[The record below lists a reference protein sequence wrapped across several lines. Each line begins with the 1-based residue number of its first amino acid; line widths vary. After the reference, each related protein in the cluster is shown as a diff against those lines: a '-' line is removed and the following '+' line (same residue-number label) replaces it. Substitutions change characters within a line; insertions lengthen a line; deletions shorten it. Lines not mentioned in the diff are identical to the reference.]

1 MSLSSKLAV
10 AALAVSLAACGGSSS
25 SSRSSGSGGDG
36 STTDPLA
43 GRIIDSPVQ
52 GLRYVT
58 SPGSRAGIT
67 NVNGVFDYL
76 PSDAVSFSIGSLMLG
91 NVPGA
96 PLVTL
101 LDLVDGAR
109 AAADS
114 GATLD
119 EVFGSYPQV
128 LNIARLLQSLDV
140 DGDSSNGIQ
149 VPFEANA
156 IAANYASQLDFSDPQ
171 MFASDDKPA
180 VQFVCDVK
188 QSRGANICSADDIQ
202 TAEAAEAEVRDTEA
216 QRNSGTPI
224 NLLPTV
230 QVGADIS
237 AQEGATVTLAGIAS
251 DEDGSV
257 VSLLWQQSNRNGVP
271 VDSGIELT
279 GADGNQASFVA
290 PEVDEDR
297 IFYFT
302 LTATDNSDES
312 AYDIIAVSVSDSSGG
327 SNIPPTADAGEDQTV
342 TSGDDVTLDGSA
354 SADSDGAIASYLWEQ
369 SISGDEPS
377 VTLTN
382 ADIAQAS
389 FTAPTVEVAT
399 QLTFRLTVTDAQ
411 GASSS
416 DEQIVTVQ
424 PGDTPANQAPTADAG
439 DAQNVSSGDQVALL
453 GSGSDPDED
462 VVTFAWEQL
471 DGSAVTLENADQA
484 EASFVAPDVS
494 EQEVLTFK
502 LTVSDGELNASAQ
515 VAITVTP
522 LPTCDATD
530 PTTYG
535 QCFIA
540 CTDGDVATA
549 CPLPY
554 EEFIPD
560 DFSGFEQ
567 IAEEFENCADM
578 DPETLCLLPIEEFP
592 EFPGEP
598 SELLGQ
604 LCEDA
609 SDLQQCFTSG
619 VDRLCS
625 AFDPSSATPFC
636 ADGGEPSDPEFPIDP
651 ALLFGELCDD
661 ISDPAQCFSDG
672 VAAFCEAF
680 DSSSQ
685 TPLCGG
691 GSDPTFPEFPLDPG
705 LLLGELCEDVSDVQ
719 QCFADGAA
727 GLCETFDPDA
737 ETPFC
742 GEPSEP
748 GEPSLPFDPADL
760 FGQLCEDVSDV
771 QQCFADGVAGLCE
784 TFDPDAETPFCGEPS
799 EPGEPSLPFDPADLL
814 GQLCDDT
821 SDLQQ
826 CFTDGVAGIC
836 DTFDSSGQT
845 PFCGE
850 PSEPSLPF
858 DPADLFGQLCEDSGD
873 LQQCFAD
880 GVAGFCATF
889 DPNGATPFCGEPSD
903 PSFPPE
909 FPFDPSELL
918 GALCEDASN
927 PQQCFTDGLNGICE
941 VFDSSGQTPFCGEPT
956 DPPELP
962 FDPEELLGE
971 FCSDVSNPQQC
982 FTDGLNAFCGAFD
995 SSGQTPFCGEPS
1007 DPSIPELPLDPA
1019 ALLGEFCEDSSDLQ
1033 QCFAEGVEAVCAAFD
1048 SSGQTPFCGEMTEPT
1063 FPPEL
1068 PFDPAVLLGQ
1078 LCEDVSNPQQCFT
1091 DGVAGLCETFDAEG
1105 ATPFCGEGDPAE
1117 PPAFPLDPAVLLG
1130 QLCEDAS
1137 DPQQCFSSG
1146 LDGLCSTFD
1155 PNGLTPFCG
1164 EPSDPS
1170 IPELPLDPAT
1180 LLGELCEDTSNPQQ
1194 CFTDGFNGLCD
1205 AFDPNGATPFCGEPS
1220 DPSIPEFPVDP
1231 ADVLGQLCDD
1241 LSNPQQCF
1249 TSGLAGLC
1257 DAFDP
1262 DGETPFCGEPSDPSF
1277 PPEFPVDPA
1286 DLLGQL
1292 CDDATNPQQCFSD
1305 GLDGLCEAFDADGAT
1320 PFCGEPSDPSIPE
1333 LPIDPADLLSQFC
1346 EDSSDPQQCLTE
1358 GVAGLCGAFDPDG
1371 LTPFCGGATDPGLP
1385 PELPLDPGS
1394 FLGQL
1399 CEDQTDLQQ
1408 CFADG
1413 FSAVCET
1420 FDPESATPFCAGTGT
1435 PELPFD
1441 PSELLG
1447 QLCEDSSDPAQCLS
1461 SGAEGLCAVF
1471 DAEGQ
1476 TPLCGGAAEPG
1487 ELPVDPSELL
1497 GQLCDD
1503 VANLT
1508 QCFADGASGICETFD
1523 PDGATPFCGGATNP
1537 ELPEFPFDPSTLVGQ
1552 LCEDVSSPE
1561 QCFTDGVNSV
1571 CETFDAEGQTP
1582 FCSGDGIPLD
1592 PAALLGQFCEDVS
1605 QPEQCFTDGAASL
1618 CNAFDPEGATP
1629 FCGEP
1634 SDPTEFPL
1642 DPSVLLGQL
1651 CEDASDPQQ
1660 CLTDGVAGLCG
1671 SFDPDGLSP
1680 FCGESSDPA
1689 LPSELPLDPDLLLG
1703 ELCGDA
1709 SSPDQC
1715 LSDGVA
1721 SICETFDPDGATLFC
1736 GA

>member
-25 SSRSSGSGGDG
+25 SSRSSGSGGGG
-36 STTDPLA
+36 SATDPLA
-43 GRIIDSPVQ
+43 GRVIDSPVQ

-188 QSRGANICSADDIQ
+188 QSRGADICSADDIQ

-471 DGSAVTLENADQA
+471 EGSAVTLENADQA

-535 QCFIA
+535 QCFVA

-636 ADGGEPSDPEFPIDP
+636 ADSGEPSDPEFPIDP

-760 FGQLCEDVSDV
+760 FGQLCED
-771 QQCFADGVAGLCE
+771 
-784 TFDPDAETPFCGEPS
+784 
-799 EPGEPSLPFDPADLL
+799 
-814 GQLCDDT
+814 
-821 SDLQQ
+821 
-826 CFTDGVAGIC
+826 
-836 DTFDSSGQT
+836 SS
-845 PFCGE
+845 
-850 PSEPSLPF
+850 
-858 DPADLFGQLCEDSGD
+858 D

-1019 ALLGEFCEDSSDLQ
+1019 ALLGEFCEDSGDLQ
-1033 QCFAEGVEAVCAAFD
+1033 QCFADGVEAVCAAFD

-1078 LCEDVSNPQQCFT
+1078 LCEDVSNPQQCF
-1091 DGVAGLCETFDAEG
+1091 
-1105 ATPFCGEGDPAE
+1105 
-1117 PPAFPLDPAVLLG
+1117 
-1130 QLCEDAS
+1130 
-1137 DPQQCFSSG
+1137 FSLRFRRNGNFRKNKRKKWKSG
-1146 LDGLCSTFD
+1146 NFRFFLV
-1155 PNGLTPFCG
+1155 P
-1164 EPSDPS
+1164 
-1170 IPELPLDPAT
+1170 
-1180 LLGELCEDTSNPQQ
+1180 
-1194 CFTDGFNGLCD
+1194 
-1205 AFDPNGATPFCGEPS
+1205 
-1220 DPSIPEFPVDP
+1220 
-1231 ADVLGQLCDD
+1231 
-1241 LSNPQQCF
+1241 
-1249 TSGLAGLC
+1249 
-1257 DAFDP
+1257 
-1262 DGETPFCGEPSDPSF
+1262 
-1277 PPEFPVDPA
+1277 
-1286 DLLGQL
+1286 
-1292 CDDATNPQQCFSD
+1292 
-1305 GLDGLCEAFDADGAT
+1305 
-1320 PFCGEPSDPSIPE
+1320 
-1333 LPIDPADLLSQFC
+1333 
-1346 EDSSDPQQCLTE
+1346 DSSYFHIFLTIY
-1358 GVAGLCGAFDPDG
+1358 V
-1371 LTPFCGGATDPGLP
+1371 TNTKI
-1385 PELPLDPGS
+1385 
-1394 FLGQL
+1394 
-1399 CEDQTDLQQ
+1399 
-1408 CFADG
+1408 
-1413 FSAVCET
+1413 
-1420 FDPESATPFCAGTGT
+1420 
-1435 PELPFD
+1435 
-1441 PSELLG
+1441 
-1447 QLCEDSSDPAQCLS
+1447 PAKKKRKK
-1461 SGAEGLCAVF
+1461 
-1471 DAEGQ
+1471 
-1476 TPLCGGAAEPG
+1476 
-1487 ELPVDPSELL
+1487 
-1497 GQLCDD
+1497 
-1503 VANLT
+1503 
-1508 QCFADGASGICETFD
+1508 
-1523 PDGATPFCGGATNP
+1523 
-1537 ELPEFPFDPSTLVGQ
+1537 
-1552 LCEDVSSPE
+1552 
-1561 QCFTDGVNSV
+1561 
-1571 CETFDAEGQTP
+1571 
-1582 FCSGDGIPLD
+1582 
-1592 PAALLGQFCEDVS
+1592 
-1605 QPEQCFTDGAASL
+1605 
-1618 CNAFDPEGATP
+1618 
-1629 FCGEP
+1629 
-1634 SDPTEFPL
+1634 
-1642 DPSVLLGQL
+1642 
-1651 CEDASDPQQ
+1651 
-1660 CLTDGVAGLCG
+1660 
-1671 SFDPDGLSP
+1671 
-1680 FCGESSDPA
+1680 
-1689 LPSELPLDPDLLLG
+1689 
-1703 ELCGDA
+1703 
-1709 SSPDQC
+1709 
-1715 LSDGVA
+1715 
-1721 SICETFDPDGATLFC
+1721 
-1736 GA
+1736 

>member
-25 SSRSSGSGGDG
+25 SSRSSGSGGGG
-36 STTDPLA
+36 SATDPLA

-119 EVFGSYPQV
+119 EVFASYPQV

-202 TAEAAEAEVRDTEA
+202 TAAAAEAEVRDTEA

-471 DGSAVTLENADQA
+471 EGSAVTLENADQA

-530 PTTYG
+530 PTTYA
-535 QCFIA
+535 QCFVA

-760 FGQLCEDVSDV
+760 FGQLCDDSSDV

-850 PSEPSLPF
+850 PSEPALPF

-889 DPNGATPFCGEPSD
+889 DPSGATPFCGEPSD

-982 FTDGLNAFCGAFD
+982 FADGLNAFCGAFD

-1068 PFDPAVLLGQ
+1068 RFDPAVLLGQ

-1130 QLCEDAS
+1130 QLCEDVS

-1170 IPELPLDPAT
+1170 IPELP
-1180 LLGELCEDTSNPQQ
+1180 
-1194 CFTDGFNGLCD
+1194 
-1205 AFDPNGATPFCGEPS
+1205 
-1220 DPSIPEFPVDP
+1220 I
-1231 ADVLGQLCDD
+1231 
-1241 LSNPQQCF
+1241 
-1249 TSGLAGLC
+1249 
-1257 DAFDP
+1257 
-1262 DGETPFCGEPSDPSF
+1262 
-1277 PPEFPVDPA
+1277 DPA
-1286 DLLGQL
+1286 DLLG
-1292 CDDATNPQQCFSD
+1292 
-1305 GLDGLCEAFDADGAT
+1305 
-1320 PFCGEPSDPSIPE
+1320 
-1333 LPIDPADLLSQFC
+1333 QFC

-1523 PDGATPFCGGATNP
+1523 PDGATPFCGGATDP